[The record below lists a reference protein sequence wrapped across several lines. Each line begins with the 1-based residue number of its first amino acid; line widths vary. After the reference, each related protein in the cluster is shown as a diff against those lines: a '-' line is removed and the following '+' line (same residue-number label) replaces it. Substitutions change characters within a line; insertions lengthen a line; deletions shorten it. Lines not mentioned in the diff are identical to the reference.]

1 MQDVLSVPNEV
12 AAELAGVGDGVLD
25 SLRARLDCTLRLRGN
40 QLTIEGAED
49 RVAAARAVVD
59 ELVELVEGGHEI
71 GPETVGAVVAALDQ
85 AEDIREVFDDVV
97 WRHRGKK
104 IAPKT
109 VTQKRYV
116 DSIRDCTVTF
126 GIGPAGTGKTYLA
139 IALAVAAL
147 TEKQVGRIILTRPAI
162 EAGERLGF
170 LPGDMLA
177 KVDPYMRPLF
187 DALYDMMDP
196 DRLSAYMERG
206 TVEVAPLAF
215 MRGRAQPVDAE
226 VLTPAGFRPIGSL
239 RVGDLVV
246 GSNGAPTPV
255 LGVYPQGHKETFRVQ
270 AQDGASTRCCAEH
283 LWFVTTADDRKH
295 GKPGRVLETQEMVGR
310 LRRHHQHRFELPL
323 LSLPVEFEPR
333 YVPMDPYAL
342 GLLLGDG
349 CLTTATT
356 PSFTTADPE
365 LASALEDA
373 LPEIDVRRKNRVDYV
388 LNRRGGGRGGVIVA
402 NPVTA
407 ILRDLGLAGTRSGT
421 KFVPGDYLYNSSDVR
436 TAVLQG
442 LLDTDGGP
450 VTQQGRSCRIQY
462 TTSSPRLCDD
472 VVFLVRSLGGVAYA
486 RTRAAAGRPPGRAR
500 GRAVHHRADAFTL
513 DIRLPV
519 GIEPFRL
526 TRKRELYRRAGGGRP
541 MRFVEAIEPA
551 GEAETVCIQ
560 VAAADSLYLTEDFLL
575 THNTLNDSFIILDEA
590 QNTSPE
596 QMQMFLTRL
605 GFGSKV
611 VITGDVTQ
619 VDLPRDQASGL
630 IQVRD
635 ILSSIDGIGFVEFS
649 HQDVVRHKL
658 VQRIVEAYKQ
668 HAEET
673 GTARKK

>member
-1 MQDVLSVPNEV
+1 VQETLSVPNEV

-25 SLRARLDCTLRLRGN
+25 ALRARLHCTLRLRGN
-40 QLTIEGAED
+40 RLTIEGED
-49 RVAAARAVVD
+49 EKVAAARAVVD

-71 GPETVGAVVAALDQ
+71 GPDTVGAVVAALDQ

-116 DSIRDCTVTF
+116 DSIRDSTVTF
-126 GIGPAGTGKTYLA
+126 AIGPAGTGKTYLA

-215 MRGRAQPVDAE
+215 MRGR
-226 VLTPAGFRPIGSL
+226 
-239 RVGDLVV
+239 
-246 GSNGAPTPV
+246 
-255 LGVYPQGHKETFRVQ
+255 
-270 AQDGASTRCCAEH
+270 
-283 LWFVTTADDRKH
+283 
-295 GKPGRVLETQEMVGR
+295 
-310 LRRHHQHRFELPL
+310 
-323 LSLPVEFEPR
+323 
-333 YVPMDPYAL
+333 
-342 GLLLGDG
+342 
-349 CLTTATT
+349 
-356 PSFTTADPE
+356 
-365 LASALEDA
+365 
-373 LPEIDVRRKNRVDYV
+373 
-388 LNRRGGGRGGVIVA
+388 
-402 NPVTA
+402 
-407 ILRDLGLAGTRSGT
+407 
-421 KFVPGDYLYNSSDVR
+421 
-436 TAVLQG
+436 
-442 LLDTDGGP
+442 
-450 VTQQGRSCRIQY
+450 
-462 TTSSPRLCDD
+462 
-472 VVFLVRSLGGVAYA
+472 
-486 RTRAAAGRPPGRAR
+486 
-500 GRAVHHRADAFTL
+500 
-513 DIRLPV
+513 
-519 GIEPFRL
+519 
-526 TRKRELYRRAGGGRP
+526 
-541 MRFVEAIEPA
+541 
-551 GEAETVCIQ
+551 
-560 VAAADSLYLTEDFLL
+560 
-575 THNTLNDSFIILDEA
+575 TLNDSFIILDEA

-611 VITGDVTQ
+611 VVTGDVTQ
-619 VDLPRDQASGL
+619 IDLPRDQASGL

-649 HQDVVRHKL
+649 HEDVVRHKL
-658 VQRIVEAYKQ
+658 VQRIVEAYKL

-673 GTARKK
+673 GTARKR

>member
-1 MQDVLSVPNEV
+1 MQEVLSVPNEV

-25 SLRARLDCTLRLRGN
+25 ALRERLRCTLRLRGN
-40 QLTIEGAED
+40 QLTIEGD
-49 RVAAARAVVD
+49 DDKVAAARAVVD

-71 GPETVGAVVAALDQ
+71 GPDTVGAVVAALDQ

-196 DRLSAYMERG
+196 DRLAAYMERG

-215 MRGRAQPVDAE
+215 MRGR
-226 VLTPAGFRPIGSL
+226 
-239 RVGDLVV
+239 
-246 GSNGAPTPV
+246 
-255 LGVYPQGHKETFRVQ
+255 
-270 AQDGASTRCCAEH
+270 
-283 LWFVTTADDRKH
+283 
-295 GKPGRVLETQEMVGR
+295 
-310 LRRHHQHRFELPL
+310 
-323 LSLPVEFEPR
+323 
-333 YVPMDPYAL
+333 
-342 GLLLGDG
+342 
-349 CLTTATT
+349 
-356 PSFTTADPE
+356 
-365 LASALEDA
+365 
-373 LPEIDVRRKNRVDYV
+373 
-388 LNRRGGGRGGVIVA
+388 
-402 NPVTA
+402 
-407 ILRDLGLAGTRSGT
+407 
-421 KFVPGDYLYNSSDVR
+421 
-436 TAVLQG
+436 
-442 LLDTDGGP
+442 
-450 VTQQGRSCRIQY
+450 
-462 TTSSPRLCDD
+462 
-472 VVFLVRSLGGVAYA
+472 
-486 RTRAAAGRPPGRAR
+486 
-500 GRAVHHRADAFTL
+500 
-513 DIRLPV
+513 
-519 GIEPFRL
+519 
-526 TRKRELYRRAGGGRP
+526 
-541 MRFVEAIEPA
+541 
-551 GEAETVCIQ
+551 
-560 VAAADSLYLTEDFLL
+560 
-575 THNTLNDSFIILDEA
+575 TLNDSFIILDEA

-611 VITGDVTQ
+611 VVTGDVTQ
-619 VDLPRDQASGL
+619 IDLPRDQASGL

-635 ILSSIDGIGFVEFS
+635 ILQSIDAIGFVEFT

-658 VQRIVEAYKQ
+658 VQRIVEAYKL

-673 GTARKK
+673 GTARKR